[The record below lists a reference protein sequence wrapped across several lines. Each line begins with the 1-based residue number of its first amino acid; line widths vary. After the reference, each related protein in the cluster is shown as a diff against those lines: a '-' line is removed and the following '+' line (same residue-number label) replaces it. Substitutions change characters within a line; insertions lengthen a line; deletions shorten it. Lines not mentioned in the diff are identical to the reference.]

1 MAKYAV
7 EIIETLSRVVWVDA
21 ENDEEAYNL
30 VYNDYRHQRIVLDAE
45 NRVDYQIIVDETGE
59 FYKED

>member
-7 EIIETLSRVVWVDA
+7 EIIETLSHVVWVDA
-21 ENDEEAYNL
+21 ENDEEAYDL

-45 NRVDYQIIVDETGE
+45 DRVDYQIIVDETGE